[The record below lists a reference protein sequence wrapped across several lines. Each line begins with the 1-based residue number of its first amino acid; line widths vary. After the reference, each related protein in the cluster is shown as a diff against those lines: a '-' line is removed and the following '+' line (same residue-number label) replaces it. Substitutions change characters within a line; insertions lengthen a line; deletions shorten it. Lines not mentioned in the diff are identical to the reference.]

1 MAEQLD
7 TTADVNESLSCQW
20 NLLNSLI
27 ELPWLHSSI
36 IEQCQENNCSSFYSP
51 ELALAR
57 AVWGSPTVRAL
68 CHWPRHQVLSTVE
81 TLVPAN
87 PPEERTETIFGP
99 MLKAELEQAE
109 KLLQTAPTAPELNDM
124 IDATPVLNPEVTIT
138 EPAVMLDNKQEDLVN
153 PKLPASQPVPLS
165 NGVPHKESV
174 FMRLTN
180 RIKVSNQRII
190 LII

>member
-1 MAEQLD
+1 
-7 TTADVNESLSCQW
+7 
-20 NLLNSLI
+20 
-27 ELPWLHSSI
+27 
-36 IEQCQENNCSSFYSP
+36 
-51 ELALAR
+51 
-57 AVWGSPTVRAL
+57 
-68 CHWPRHQVLSTVE
+68 
-81 TLVPAN
+81 
-87 PPEERTETIFGP
+87 